1 MIQQRR
7 QFDVIDALA
16 IVGFLIGYKNYEE
29 NVDQT
34 TMQNTVKMAV
44 SSVQEH
50 LEEQDA
56 KINRI
61 LRILGEENV

>member
-1 MIQQRR
+1 MRQQR

-16 IVGFLIGYKNYEE
+16 IIGFLIGYKNYEE

-34 TMQNTVKMAV
+34 TMQNTVKTAV

>member
-1 MIQQRR
+1 MQQR

-16 IVGFLIGYKNYEE
+16 IIGFLIGYKNYEE

-34 TMQNTVKMAV
+34 TMQNTVKTAV

>member
-1 MIQQRR
+1 MQQR

-16 IVGFLIGYKNYEE
+16 IIGFLIGYKNYEE

-44 SSVQEH
+44 TSVQEH

>member
-44 SSVQEH
+44 SSIQEH

>member
-7 QFDVIDALA
+7 QFDIIDALA
-16 IVGFLIGYKNYEE
+16 IIGFLIGYKNYEE